1 MGISCEAMKV
11 WTLKQ
16 LNEYRADDHGK
27 LTEEQVRLLE
37 EIKIWNRTSF
47 EYRWLIGYQESIKY
61 YEKNGNLSVKT
72 KYKTDEGYAL
82 GTWIS
87 MQKSRKKQNKLSH
100 EQIEKL
106 EKLGICWYTE
116 LDE

>member
-1 MGISCEAMKV
+1 MKF
-11 WTLKQ
+11 LKNQ
-16 LNEYRADDHGK
+16 KKGK
-27 LTEEQVRLLE
+27 RDEPVTREH
-37 EIKIWNRTSF
+37 TSKYF
-47 EYRWLIGYQESIKY
+47 DGWLIGYQESIKY